1 MQKQNIPL
9 IIGAVIFSILILVG
23 VIFLQGREKNVG
35 GPASV
40 ADNGQF
46 RFKTAVGKKAP
57 DFTLPDIAGNQ
68 IALSSLLGKN
78 VILFFNEG
86 LMCYPAC
93 LDQVVELNKLNQN
106 DTVAYSVVVDSSKK
120 WLDAQKDLPYLKD
133 AKVLF
138 DAGAKV
144 SRQYDTL
151 ALASSMHKGMY
162 PGHTYYLID
171 EEGIVRFILDDPYM
185 ANRNKELSAELA
197 GLQ

>member
-1 MQKQNIPL
+1 MKQNIFL
-9 IIGAVIFSILILVG
+9 VIGVVGFVSLILAG
-23 VIFLQGREKNVG
+23 ILLFQNKG
-35 GPASV
+35 GNDNSGDIT
-40 ADNGQF
+40 DNGQF

-57 DFTLPDIAGNQ
+57 DFTLSDMDGNQ

-93 LDQVVELNKLNQN
+93 LDQVVELDKLNTEN
-106 DTVAYSVVVDSSKK
+106 PVAYSVVVDSSKQ
-120 WLDAQKDLPYLKD
+120 WVDAQKDLPYLKG

-151 ALASSMHKGMY
+151 TLESSMHRGMF

-171 EEGIVRFILDDPYM
+171 KEGVVRYTFDDPYM

-197 GLQ
+197 KLK

>member
-1 MQKQNIPL
+1 MKQNIFL
-9 IIGAVIFSILILVG
+9 VIGVVGLVSLILAG
-23 VIFLQGREKNVG
+23 ILLFQNKG
-35 GPASV
+35 GNNDSGGI

-46 RFKTAVGKKAP
+46 RFKAAVGKKAP
-57 DFTLPDIAGNQ
+57 DFTLPDMDGNQ

-93 LDQVVELNKLNQN
+93 LDQVVELDKLNTEN
-106 DTVAYSVVVDSSKK
+106 TVAYSVVVDSSKQ
-120 WLDAQKDLPYLKD
+120 WVDAQKDLPFLKG

-138 DAGAKV
+138 AAGAKV

-151 ALASSMHKGMY
+151 TLESSMHRGMF

-171 EEGIVRFILDDPYM
+171 KEGVVRYTFDDPYM
-185 ANRNKELSAELA
+185 ANRNKELSAELSK
-197 GLQ
+197 LK